1 MAIYRT
7 FIDGEPHL
15 YMNSS
20 PENSTDYSLGEE
32 PTPQYGSVLLW
43 EGLCPHKEK
52 GVVLTQVFFQ
62 LEEITD
68 VAFKAI
74 TGSKVVTPYSKE
86 VPFKSFKKE
95 DCRFPT
101 YKELQNYLASDTI

>member
-1 MAIYRT
+1 M
-7 FIDGEPHL
+7 
-15 YMNSS
+15 
-20 PENSTDYSLGEE
+20 
-32 PTPQYGSVLLW
+32 W
-43 EGLCPHKEK
+43 EGLHPHKGK
-52 GVVLTQVFFQ
+52 GVVFTQVFFQ

-74 TGSKVVTPYSKE
+74 TGSTVVTPYNKE
-86 VPFKSFKKE
+86 ASFKSFKKE